1 MGKKIIYMQTN
12 GILAILQ
19 RNPEQI
25 NPDTGELW
33 TDEEVAQKD
42 VPKGFKYKI
51 IDDSEEPTDRS
62 FRDAWEVDDSDLTDG
77 VGGDHGNLD

>member
-1 MGKKIIYMQTN
+1 MQTN
-12 GILAILQ
+12 GTLAILQ

-25 NPDTGELW
+25 NPDTGVLW

-51 IDDSEEPTDRS
+51 IDDTEEPTDRS
-62 FRDAWEVDDSDLTDG
+62 FRDAWEADDSDLTDG

>member
-1 MGKKIIYMQTN
+1 MQTN
-12 GILAILQ
+12 GTLAILQ

-25 NPDTGELW
+25 NPATGVLW

-62 FRDAWEVDDSDLTDG
+62 FRDAWEADDSDLTDG

>member
-12 GILAILQ
+12 GTLAILQ

-25 NPDTGELW
+25 NPDTGVLW

-51 IDDSEEPTDRS
+51 IDDTEEPTDRS
-62 FRDAWEVDDSDLTDG
+62 FRDAWEADDSDLTDG

>member
-1 MGKKIIYMQTN
+1 MQTN
-12 GILAILQ
+12 GTLAILQ
-19 RNPEQI
+19 RNPTEI
-25 NPDTGELW
+25 NPDTGVLW

-51 IDDSEEPTDRS
+51 IDDSDEPTDRS
-62 FRDAWEVDDSDLTDG
+62 FRNAWEVDDSDLTDG

>member
-12 GILAILQ
+12 GTLAILQ

-25 NPDTGELW
+25 NPDTGVLW

-62 FRDAWEVDDSDLTDG
+62 FRDAWEADDSDLTDG

>member
-12 GILAILQ
+12 GTLAILQ

-25 NPDTGELW
+25 NPDTGVLW

-51 IDDSEEPTDRS
+51 IDDTEEPTDRS
-62 FRDAWEVDDSDLTDG
+62 CRDAWEADDSDWTDG

>member
-1 MGKKIIYMQTN
+1 MQTN
-12 GILAILQ
+12 GTLAILQ

-25 NPDTGELW
+25 NPDTGVLW

-51 IDDSEEPTDRS
+51 IDDTEEPTDRS
-62 FRDAWEVDDSDLTDG
+62 FRDAWEADDSDLTDG
-77 VGGDHGNLD
+77 VGGDHGLSLIHI

>member
-1 MGKKIIYMQTN
+1 MQTN
-12 GILAILQ
+12 GTLAILQ

-25 NPDTGELW
+25 NPDTGVLW

-62 FRDAWEVDDSDLTDG
+62 FRDAWEADDSDLTDG

>member
-1 MGKKIIYMQTN
+1 MQTN
-12 GILAILQ
+12 GTLAILQ

-25 NPDTGELW
+25 NPATGKLW

-42 VPKGFKYKI
+42 VPKGYKYKI

-62 FRDAWEVDDSDLTDG
+62 FRDAWEVNDSDLNDG

>member
-1 MGKKIIYMQTN
+1 MAKKIIYMQTN
-12 GILAILQ
+12 GTLAILQ
-19 RNPEQI
+19 RNPTEI
-25 NPDTGELW
+25 NPDTGVLW

-51 IDDSEEPTDRS
+51 IDDSDEPTDRS
-62 FRDAWEVDDSDLTDG
+62 FRNAWEVDDSDLTDG